1 MLFGWGKESETSEL
15 ENRRIEVLSAITGE
29 RVSVDAMAQR
39 PRSAD
44 DALDDKLLDI
54 VLKRLAEIEVK
65 AREAAHVEDLDDLE
79 GDAETQ
85 GEFSA
90 YLCPVMDVLTEG
102 QRALNLLEWRG
113 IPKAEI
119 KKLRDLLDSKLK
131 DTDGNPAPAR
141 SALRA
146 LFEERNAWEEY
157 SDDYEDTM
165 GHWARKLFW
174 WTVGLLPVAT
184 LCLCFAARFSPLL
197 IFGLLCGGAAGSCV
211 SVLARMPAMDVSLS
225 NELDAYDRRVLSRIG
240 IGIIASLIGSGLL
253 AWLPVS
259 VQNQSLA
266 DALNACATG
275 KATAITVL
283 TVEALAGILGFSERA
298 VTFIEQRLF
307 GDSNKLQKG

>member
-1 MLFGWGKESETSEL
+1 MLFLWGKKSETSEL

-29 RVSVDAMAQR
+29 RVSIEAMAQR
-39 PRSAD
+39 PRGAD
-44 DALDDKLLDI
+44 DALDGKLLEI
-54 VLKRLAEIEVK
+54 VLKRLAAIEVK
-65 AREAAHVEDLDDLE
+65 AGESAHVEDLDDLE

-102 QRALNLLEWRG
+102 QRELNLLEWRG

-119 KKLRDLLDSKLK
+119 KKLRDLLDNKLK
-131 DTDGNPAPAR
+131 DTDGNPAAAR

-146 LFEERNAWEEY
+146 LFEERNAWDEY

-165 GHWARKLFW
+165 GRWARKLFW

-197 IFGLLCGGAAGSCV
+197 IFGLLCAGAAGSCV

-240 IGIIASLIGSGLL
+240 IGIIAGLIGSGLL

-259 VQNQSLA
+259 VQNQPLA

-275 KATAITVL
+275 KATAITIL
-283 TVEALAGILGFSERA
+283 TVEALAGVLGFSERA